1 MPLIWLC
8 QTRHTGNEAL
18 NGCVIIQ
25 FCWTLGL
32 SFCELIYCVIDTMY
46 SECDAMQNRMSPFS
60 STFSS
65 APQWILCRTI
75 DTPIYIF
82 IYLSYALA
90 IVCICQKFSFFA
102 QCVQKSINI
111 YFIRRNSYSQT
122 FQANKYFNVK
132 CQCNATRQ
140 KHGAAAQNATTYR
153 IHTYKVRETKQF
165 PSDITTE
172 KMNSN

>member
-1 MPLIWLC
+1 MIVSDTTYRKWSSQRLC
-8 QTRHTGNEAL
+8 YHSILLDFRFKFL
-18 NGCVIIQ
+18 R
-25 FCWTLGL
+25 
-32 SFCELIYCVIDTMY
+32 ID
-46 SECDAMQNRMSPFS
+46 
-60 STFSS
+60 
-65 APQWILCRTI
+65 ILCDWYNVQWMWCHAEQDEPVQINIFLCSAMNSMPNNWHTNI
-75 DTPIYIF
+75 YIYIF
-82 IYLSYALA
+82 ILNALA

-132 CQCNATRQ
+132 CQCNAARQ
-140 KHGAAAQNATTYR
+140 KHRAAAQNATTYR